1 MKKQRFF
8 NMIEVLLALAISA
21 IGITSILGIIPL
33 GLKANRNAMSET
45 FAADIA
51 NSYFAELSILA
62 AYSADFDAFVGSVEK
77 TFPEVSKS
85 TLSVDGN
92 NVSVYENPTT
102 PDPDDWKVD
111 GVIEFSH
118 EFKDDGVDFDTSNA
132 VSKHYIR
139 AYVGKKDGTNKVTPD
154 FVADICGWHC
164 YPDDIP
170 DVDNSDTDGNR
181 NLVRVYLEVSW
192 PVNTAYA
199 NREKRIFVREF
210 FDTRAPV
217 AED

>member
-33 GLKANRNAMSET
+33 GLKANRDAMSET

-51 NSYFAELSILA
+51 NSYFAELSIRA
-62 AYSADFDAFVGSVEK
+62 AYSADFDVFAK
-77 TFPEVSKS
+77 TNIGFSSSAGKDI
-85 TLSVDGN
+85 TVDGN
-92 NVSVYENPTT
+92 SFRVYANPITELPARQIKPKT
-102 PDPDDWKVD
+102 IGNDED
-111 GVIEFSH
+111 GIHWE
-118 EFKDDGVDFDTSNA
+118 EKNIT
-132 VSKHYIR
+132 
-139 AYVGKKDGTNKVTPD
+139 VGGKAHKYYEITIGKAGTNVAPD
-154 FVADICGWHC
+154 FEADLCGWYC
-164 YPDDIP
+164 CPNDIP
-170 DVDNSDTDGNR
+170 DVDNSDTDGDR

-217 AED
+217 VED